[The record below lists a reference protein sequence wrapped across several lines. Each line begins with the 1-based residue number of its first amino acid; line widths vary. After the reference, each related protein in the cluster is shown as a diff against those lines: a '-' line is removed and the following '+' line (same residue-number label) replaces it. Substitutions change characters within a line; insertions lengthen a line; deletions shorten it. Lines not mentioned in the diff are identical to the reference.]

1 MNQESDLDLTREI
14 LKVSTDPS
22 ERARHEARTSLL
34 DRINAEDHVV
44 TAPRLRR
51 RVWAAGNRRVGVL
64 AAALVIGASSAAAAT
79 VAAIDGFGHD
89 SPTRLFQDNPVR
101 FFSPWVTQALVPG
114 TVRLVTTLSVPTV
127 GRAEYWTAEST
138 HHGVC
143 VGLRLPGGAW
153 AGSPNRFE
161 VGGPV
166 PGCVYRFSPTPRTGW
181 SPKRGFFWDE
191 DQVGGRW
198 QGRIVY
204 GTVPNV
210 GRPVMVRDA
219 LSGTSTHVIDGRYFA
234 ILIPPSHGQYGSWQQ
249 GHARVERLRYRL
261 ETLDALGRVL
271 ATAPDTIEP

>member
-1 MNQESDLDLTREI
+1 MNQESDLDLMREM

-22 ERARHEARTSLL
+22 ERARQQARASLL
-34 DRINAEDHVV
+34 DLIDAEDHVV
-44 TAPRLRR
+44 AAPRLRR
-51 RVWAAGNRRVGVL
+51 RVRAAGNRRFGVL
-64 AAALVIGASSAAAAT
+64 VAALVIGASSAAAAT
-79 VAAIDGFGHD
+79 VAAIDSFGHD
-89 SPTRLFQDNPVR
+89 SPTRLFHDNPAR
-101 FFSPWVTQALVPG
+101 FFSPWVAQALVPG
-114 TVRLVTTLSVPTV
+114 TVRLVTTLSVPDV

-138 HHGVC
+138 HHGIC
-143 VGLRLPGGAW
+143 VGLRLPGGVW

-166 PGCVYRFSPTPRTGW
+166 PGCVYRFSPTPTTGW

-198 QGRIVY
+198 EGRIVY

-219 LSGTSTHVIDGRYFA
+219 LSGTTTAVIDGRYFA
-234 ILIPPSHGQYGSWQQ
+234 ILIPPSHGQYGSLPE
-249 GHARVERLRYRL
+249 GRARVERLRYRL
-261 ETLDALGRVL
+261 ETLDAVGRVL